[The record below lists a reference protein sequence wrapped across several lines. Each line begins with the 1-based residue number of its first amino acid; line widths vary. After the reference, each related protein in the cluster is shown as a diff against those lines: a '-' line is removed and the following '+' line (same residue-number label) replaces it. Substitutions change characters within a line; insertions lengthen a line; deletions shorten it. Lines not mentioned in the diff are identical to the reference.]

1 MEQLLKQLTTLHG
14 PCGYEQPVSKWVR
27 ETVKP
32 LVDEVTVDALGNVIA
47 TKKGSK
53 SGPTMIMTAHMD
65 EVGFIVKK
73 IESSGLI
80 RFEKLGGHDDRILL
94 TQKVQIRTKKGLLT
108 GVIGSISAHFAK
120 FDDASR
126 VRNHRQLYIDV
137 GAKSKQDATELGVEP
152 GCPITWAPD
161 MDYLGN
167 QTTGRFV
174 GTGFDDRAGC
184 AVLIKTLQELENTP
198 FAGKLTAIFTVQE
211 EVGLRGA
218 QVAASQTH
226 ADVAIA
232 IDTTAVS
239 DTPEETMDDTLAIG
253 NGTGIKVIDFSLI
266 SHPAVKDHLT
276 QLADEKQITYQME
289 IFPGIGTDGGAM
301 TLENHGIPTGVLS
314 IPSRYAHSP
323 VEVIDMTDLTATKNL
338 LKAFILS
345 LNEKSVFS
353 FIEEEE

>member
-1 MEQLLKQLTTLHG
+1 MQKLLETLTDLHG
-14 PCGYEQPVSKWVR
+14 PCGHEQPVSKWIRDNV
-27 ETVKP
+27 TS
-32 LVDEVTVDALGNVIA
+32 LVDEVSVDALGNVIA
-47 TKKGSK
+47 TKNGNQP
-53 SGPTMIMTAHMD
+53 GPSMVMTAHMD

-80 RFEKLGGHDDRILL
+80 RFEKLGGNDDRNLL
-94 TQKVQIRTKKGLLT
+94 TQKVQIRTKKGLLI

-137 GAKSKQDATELGVEP
+137 GAKNKQDAMDLGVEI
-152 GCPITWAPD
+152 GSPITWAPSI
-161 MDYLGN
+161 DYLGN
-167 QTTGRFV
+167 EATGRFV
-174 GTGFDDRAGC
+174 GKGFDDRAGC
-184 AVLIKTLQELENTP
+184 AVLIQVLQELDQAD
-198 FAGKLTAIFTVQE
+198 FCGKLTAIFTVQE

-218 QVAASQTH
+218 QVAAHQVE

-253 NGTGIKVIDFSLI
+253 EGTGIKVMDFSLI
-266 SHPAVKDHLT
+266 SHPAVKDHLVD
-276 QLADEKQITYQME
+276 LATTNKITYQME

-301 TLENHGIPTGVLS
+301 SLSKQGIPTGVLS

-323 VEVIDMTDLTATKNL
+323 VEVIDMTDLLATKDL
-338 LKAFILS
+338 LKLFILS
-345 LNEKSVFS
+345 LTEESSFL
-353 FIEEEE
+353 FIED